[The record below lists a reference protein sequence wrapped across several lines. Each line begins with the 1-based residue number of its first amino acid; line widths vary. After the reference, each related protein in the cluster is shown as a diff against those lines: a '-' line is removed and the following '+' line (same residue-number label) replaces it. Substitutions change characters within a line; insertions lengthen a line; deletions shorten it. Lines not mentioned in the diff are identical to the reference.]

1 MELMASILILF
12 TRTTAYGAIL
22 GFGMMAD
29 AVFSH
34 IFVVGIEVQNDGG
47 SLFWLA
53 VITIILC
60 LYLLYH
66 EQKTVIGLLPFLKQ
80 PKTHL
85 KKYVIDSIKK

>member
-22 GFGMMAD
+22 GFGMMAG

-47 SLFWLA
+47 SLF
-53 VITIILC
+53 
-60 LYLLYH
+60 
-66 EQKTVIGLLPFLKQ
+66 
-80 PKTHL
+80 
-85 KKYVIDSIKK
+85 

>member
-1 MELMASILILF
+1 MESVASILILF

-22 GFGMMAD
+22 GFGMMAG
-29 AVFSH
+29 AIFSH
-34 IFVVGIEVQNDGG
+34 IFVLGIDVQNDGG
-47 SLFWLA
+47 SLFGLA

-66 EQKTVIGLLPFLKQ
+66 EQKAVIGLLPFLKQ

-85 KKYVIDSIKK
+85 KKIRN